1 VPLYVAARPQGRF
14 VQIQAQTVRRT
25 WRHLHR
31 HGVSDVMVCCG
42 RFGRRTGDWRRRQV
56 YGSSEIGVHLPR
68 IWSLQWILHHHA
80 ANSVKEWADD
90 IVDIRSATLIGLLM
104 HVFHNSEDLRSIME
118 AAHVTCISESCN
130 SVSSF
135 DSPVAVIVQSSWA
148 KYSPYCGFTDHAS

>member
-1 VPLYVAARPQGRF
+1 
-14 VQIQAQTVRRT
+14 
-25 WRHLHR
+25 
-31 HGVSDVMVCCG
+31 MVCCR
-42 RFGRRTGDWRRRQV
+42 RFRRRILNSRRRQV
-56 YGSSEIGVHLPR
+56 YGSSEIGINLPR
-68 IWSLQWILHHHA
+68 IWSLQRILNHHA

-118 AAHVTCISESCN
+118 AAHVACISEGCN

-148 KYSPYCGFTDHAS
+148 KYGPYCGFTDHAS